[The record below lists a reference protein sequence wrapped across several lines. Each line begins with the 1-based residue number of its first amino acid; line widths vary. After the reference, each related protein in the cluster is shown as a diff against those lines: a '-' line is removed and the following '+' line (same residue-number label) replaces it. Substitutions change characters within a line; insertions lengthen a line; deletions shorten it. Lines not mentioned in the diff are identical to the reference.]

1 MPFNDEEEKKKPLSL
16 SEIANND
23 LADIFNNNTDIKFTD
38 KSTNNEE
45 NLIIK
50 GIAENLIIKGIAVR
64 KDANYNPLENVSID
78 LPEHKIIVRTADFTL
93 TPKDITK
100 VFVEWNNANGE
111 TIKGKILSER
121 KTDTL
126 STTTFLIEMVMEEEY
141 V

>member
-1 MPFNDEEEKKKPLSL
+1 MPFNDKEENKKHLSL

-50 GIAENLIIKGIAVR
+50 GIAVR
-64 KDANYNPLENVSID
+64 KDANYNPLENVSIN

-93 TPKDITK
+93 KPKDITK
-100 VFVEWNNANGE
+100 VFVEWKNANGE
-111 TIKGKILSER
+111 TIKGKILSPL
-121 KTDTL
+121 KSDTL

>member
-50 GIAENLIIKGIAVR
+50 GIAVR

-78 LPEHKIIVRTADFTL
+78 LPEHKIIVKTADFTL
-93 TPKDITK
+93 KPKDITK